1 MSGGSS
7 TSGRQE
13 ATGVSNLLDVC
24 TVVINWKTKGESNG
38 GGAVEEGRCFIPE
51 RARRGEVSVPRE
63 GHASVVTERGEAHEE
78 AVARGL
84 KSVVRLWGV
93 ASVLYVVMLSPS
105 LPMAKGGIAS
115 EVVWSR
121 SAEFGVGD
129 KA

>member
-1 MSGGSS
+1 VYQICSMCAQLLSIGKQK
-7 TSGRQE
+7 GR
-13 ATGVSNLLDVC
+13 AMGV
-24 TVVINWKTKGESNG
+24 
-38 GGAVEEGRCFIPE
+38 GAVEEGRCFIPE
-51 RARRGEVSVPRE
+51 RPRRGEVSVPRE
-63 GHASVVTERGEAHEE
+63 GHASVVTERGEAQEE

-105 LPMAKGGIAS
+105 LLMAKGGIAS
-115 EVVWSR
+115 EAVWSR